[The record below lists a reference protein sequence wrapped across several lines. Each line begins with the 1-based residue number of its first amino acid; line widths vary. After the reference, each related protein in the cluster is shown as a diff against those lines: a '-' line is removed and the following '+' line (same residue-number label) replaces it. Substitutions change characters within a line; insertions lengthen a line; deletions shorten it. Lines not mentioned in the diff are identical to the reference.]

1 MLRRRDTLRTVSGL
15 PGSRAALGV
24 AVLATATA
32 AALRAGVTPEV
43 LLWFTPALLLIAA
56 LCAGRFP
63 GEAVIQAHRRTPTR
77 APRRRDARSVSTR
90 RRAPRAAGRRGL
102 LLAFRLAERGP
113 PVAALAVDHGA

>member
-1 MLRRRDTLRTVSGL
+1 MVSGL
-15 PGSRAALGV
+15 PGSRVALSV
-24 AVLATATA
+24 AVLATTVA
-32 AALRAGVTPEV
+32 AALQAGVTPEF
-43 LLWFTPALLLIAA
+43 LLWFTPAVLLIVA

-63 GEAVIQAHRRTPTR
+63 GEAVIQAHRRMPTP

-113 PVAALAVDHGA
+113 PVSALAAGHGA